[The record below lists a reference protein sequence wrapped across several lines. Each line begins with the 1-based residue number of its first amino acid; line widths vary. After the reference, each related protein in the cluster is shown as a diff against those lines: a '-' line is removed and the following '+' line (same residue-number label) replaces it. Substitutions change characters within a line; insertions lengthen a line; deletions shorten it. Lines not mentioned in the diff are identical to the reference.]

1 MTIRRA
7 RLVVIEYIHA
17 PNGGNLVYTI
27 RVKNKIY
34 HQEHLGAGGEC
45 GWNIGITGRYYVQ

>member
-7 RLVVIEYIHA
+7 RLVVIKYIHA